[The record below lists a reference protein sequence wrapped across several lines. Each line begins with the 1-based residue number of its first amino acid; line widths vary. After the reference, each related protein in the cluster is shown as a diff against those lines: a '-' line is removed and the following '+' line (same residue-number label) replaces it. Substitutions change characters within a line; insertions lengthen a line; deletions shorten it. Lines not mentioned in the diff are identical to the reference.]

1 METTYDVRIWK
12 TEVYK
17 GKRGTTYYVRWSVNG
32 KSRREPFA
40 TAALADAF
48 RSELKT
54 AQRNGE
60 RFDIESGLP
69 LSKLRAAANISWYDF
84 AVKYVDAK
92 WDRSSAHQRR
102 NVADALVSVT
112 GALLRSEPT
121 AYTPRQIRVALRE
134 YAFNSAR
141 RKDAPDDA
149 TAMLN
154 WVRRSCHSLSALTD
168 TATMNRVMDALSTK
182 LNGKPAASSSVRRNR
197 TIFNGAMKYAL
208 SENLLTG
215 DNPLA
220 TVEVKKVKVSRAVDK
235 RSLLDRER
243 AARML
248 AHIYRR
254 PRGGRRLHAF
264 FSVLYY
270 AGLRPEEAVMIR
282 VEDLTLPEQGWGE
295 ILVHTGASEIGSQW
309 TDSGKTRDERGLKG
323 RAEGDTRPVPAHP
336 ALVRTLRAYIENPGK
351 DDAPKASLVP
361 GNRLF
366 PGEQGGELAGV
377 VYRRAWDAARKST
390 LTETEYASPLGRRIY
405 DLRHT
410 CLTTWLNSG
419 VPAAQVAEWAGNS
432 VPVLLSTYVN
442 CIVGGDDDLKRRIE
456 GALPDDD

>member
-17 GKRGTTYYVRWSVNG
+17 GKRGTTYSVRWSVNG
-32 KSRREPFA
+32 KAKREPFA

-54 AQRNGE
+54 AQQNGE
-60 RFDIESGLP
+60 RFDVETGLP
-69 LSKLRAAANISWYDF
+69 LSKLKAAANISWYDF
-84 AVKYVDAK
+84 ALKYVDAK

-102 NVADALVSVT
+102 NVADTLVLAT
-112 GALLRSEPT
+112 TALLRT
-121 AYTPRQIRVALRE
+121 ASTGHASREIRVALRE
-134 YAFNSAR
+134 YGFNTAR
-141 RKDAPDDA
+141 RTSAPADVSGV
-149 TAMLN
+149 LN
-154 WVRRSCHSLSALTD
+154 WARRSSHNLSALTD

-182 LNGKPAASSSVRRNR
+182 LNGKPAASSSVRRNW
-197 TIFNGAMKYAL
+197 TIFNGAMKYAQA
-208 SENLLTG
+208 ENLLTV
-215 DNPLA
+215 NPMA
-220 TVEVKKVKVSRAVDK
+220 AIEVKKVKVSRAVDK
-235 RSLLDRER
+235 RCLLDRDR
-243 AARML
+243 ASRIL
-248 AHIYRR
+248 AHIYQR

-264 FSVLYY
+264 FNVLYY

-282 VEDLTLPEQGWGE
+282 VDDLALPEEGWGE

-336 ALVRTLRAYIENPGK
+336 TLVRVLREYIANPGTEK
-351 DDAPKASLVP
+351 KPADRLEP
-361 GNRLF
+361 GDKLF
-366 PGEQGGELAGV
+366 LGERGGDLAGV
-377 VYRRAWDAARKST
+377 VYRRAWDVARRTT
-390 LTETEYASPLGRRIY
+390 LTEAEYTSPLGRRIY

-442 CIVGGDDDLKRRIE
+442 CIVGADDDLKRRIE
-456 GALPDDD
+456 RALPDQG